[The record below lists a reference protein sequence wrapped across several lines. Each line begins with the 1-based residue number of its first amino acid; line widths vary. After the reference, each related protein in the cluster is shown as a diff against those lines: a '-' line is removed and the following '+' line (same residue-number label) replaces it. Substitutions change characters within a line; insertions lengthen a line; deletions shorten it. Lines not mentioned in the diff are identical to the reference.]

1 MRISDWS
8 SDVCSSDL
16 VFGVQGDLAVHGVR
30 AQAFGA
36 GPSGVVHRH
45 AGLVAG
51 SLDAEDDQAVARHL
65 GEPLSYAASPARSG
79 RTLNRDIACPASKSA
94 KTSLSSLPSVASS
107 EPARRPASSP
117 RARKN
122 TRMNSRH

>member
-16 VFGVQGDLAVHGVR
+16 VFGVQGDLAVHGLR

-65 GEPLSYAASPARSG
+65 GAPLSYAASPARSG
-79 RTLNRDIACPASKSA
+79 RPLNRDIACPPSKSA
-94 KTSLSSLPSVASS
+94 QTSLSRLPSDPSSDPATSAASPPRTP
-107 EPARRPASSP
+107 PA
-117 RARKN
+117 
-122 TRMNSRH
+122 